1 MQRADDVLRIAAAF
15 EHDRLAVPADI
26 GQQIDAGIVVHQHP
40 GVIGPRQRVVVADV
54 GHHQRVADVV
64 GASIEQQAFFEREV
78 LGIEVP
84 GHRQLAA
91 RRQYLAQA
99 SYIGHAL

>member
-1 MQRADDVLRIAAAF
+1 MAR
-15 EHDRLAVPADI
+15 
-26 GQQIDAGIVVHQHP
+26 
-40 GVIGPRQRVVVADV
+40 
-54 GHHQRVADVV
+54 VV
-64 GASIEQQAFFEREV
+64 GAGIEQQAFFEREV

-91 RRQYLAQA
+91 RRQDLAQA